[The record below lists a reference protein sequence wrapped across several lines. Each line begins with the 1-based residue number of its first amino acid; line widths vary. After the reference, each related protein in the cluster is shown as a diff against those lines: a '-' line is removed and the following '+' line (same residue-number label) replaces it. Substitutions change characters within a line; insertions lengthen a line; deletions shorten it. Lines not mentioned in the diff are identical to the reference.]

1 MCNICS
7 YLPQN
12 TCQLINCW
20 ISEVNVDVKLSKP
33 RKTKLGDFKVINN
46 KCYISINN
54 NLNKYSFLITLT
66 HELAHAFVFRKHQNN
81 VRPHG
86 DEWKQT
92 FKLMMLNFLTPNH
105 LPNDILKSL
114 SKYLINPTY
123 SSFSD
128 IELVKTLRNYDNK
141 KTLILAEIEEKSI
154 FKTLDKPSKLYIKG
168 KKRRK
173 YYECIEEKS
182 SIKYLFHPLTE
193 VTFVKN
199 NDYE

>member
-7 YLPQN
+7 YLPQKS
-12 TCQLINCW
+12 CQLINSW
-20 ISEVNVDVKLSKP
+20 ISEINVDVKLSKP

-46 KCYISINN
+46 KCYITINN

-66 HELAHAFVFRKHQNN
+66 HELAHGFVFRKHHNN

-86 DEWKQT
+86 YEWKQT
-92 FKLMMLNFLTPNH
+92 FKSMMLNFLTPNY

-154 FKTLDKPSKLYIKG
+154 FKTLHKASKLYVKG

-173 YYECIEEKS
+173 YYECIEKKS
-182 SIKYLFHPLTE
+182 SNKYLFHPLTE

>member
-12 TCQLINCW
+12 SCQLINCW

-46 KCYISINN
+46 KCYITINN

-86 DEWKQT
+86 HEWKQT

-114 SKYLINPTY
+114 SKHLINPTY

-141 KTLILAEIEEKSI
+141 KTLILADIEEKSI
-154 FKTLDKPSKLYIKG
+154 FKTLHKHNKLYVKG

>member
-7 YLPQN
+7 YLPQ
-12 TCQLINCW
+12 TSCQLINSW
-20 ISEVNVDVKLSKP
+20 ISEINVDVKVSKP

-46 KCYISINN
+46 KCYITVNN

-66 HELAHAFVFRKHQNN
+66 HELAHGFVFRKYHNN
-81 VRPHG
+81 VKPHG
-86 DEWKQT
+86 YEWKQT

-141 KTLILAEIEEKSI
+141 KTLILDEIEEKSI
-154 FKTLDKPSKLYIKG
+154 FKTLHKSSKLYVKG

-173 YYECIEEKS
+173 YYECIEKKS

-199 NDYE
+199 NNYE